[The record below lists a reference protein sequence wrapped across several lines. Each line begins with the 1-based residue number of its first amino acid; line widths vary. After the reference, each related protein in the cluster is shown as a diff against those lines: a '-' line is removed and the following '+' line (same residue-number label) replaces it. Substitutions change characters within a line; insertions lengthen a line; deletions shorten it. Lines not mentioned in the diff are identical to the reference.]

1 MGRRATPGRGASRG
15 ASRGAHGVPGW
26 LLACCVAALTIAAH
40 GAAGGTVAD
49 SSLTALLTT
58 VLAWGGASLARRG
71 GLPTLVGVLA
81 VTQAAQH
88 VLLTEIAHVHQP
100 APTVDGWL
108 MFGAHAVATV
118 ASAVLLV
125 RAGGAVASVAASL
138 RWLVGRL
145 QLLVPGPSAG
155 PAGAVPARVPARPGV
170 LLEIV
175 LRRVSP
181 RRGPPVLS

>member
-1 MGRRATPGRGASRG
+1 MGRRATPGRGAQ
-15 ASRGAHGVPGW
+15 GVPGW
-26 LLACCVAALTIAAH
+26 LLACCVAALTVAAH

-100 APTVDGWL
+100 APSVDGWL

-118 ASAVLLV
+118 LSAVLLT
-125 RAGGAVASVAASL
+125 RAGGAVASVAAAV

-145 QLLVPGPSAG
+145 QTPSTARPPGR
-155 PAGAVPARVPARPGV
+155 AGAAPARIPARPGI
-170 LLEIV
+170 LLEV
-175 LRRVSP
+175 LLRRVSP
-181 RRGPPVLS
+181 RRGPPVHS